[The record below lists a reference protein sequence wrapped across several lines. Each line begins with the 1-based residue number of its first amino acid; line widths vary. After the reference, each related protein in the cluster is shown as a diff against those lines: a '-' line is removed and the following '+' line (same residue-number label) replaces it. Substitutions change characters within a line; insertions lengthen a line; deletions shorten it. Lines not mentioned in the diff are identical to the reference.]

1 MTTPEVDISK
11 SVLLDIAS
19 TTLDHIEGVEIAP
32 APLKVGEVI
41 RNQPGARRPRAL
53 RVTREG
59 QEVTVD
65 VGLNIEYGQHLVK
78 VSQQAQRS
86 ICENIELMTGLKV
99 KTVNI
104 SVQGVCVPREQPS
117 TKSSGSA
124 KPSASAKAPSTPKGQ
139 GAS

>member
-19 TTLDHIEGVEIAP
+19 TTLEGIEGLEIAS

-59 QEVTVD
+59 AEVSVE
-65 VGLNIEYGQHLVK
+65 VGVNIEYGQHLVK
-78 VSQQAQRS
+78 VAQQAQRS

-99 KTVNI
+99 KTVNV
-104 SVQGVCVPREQPS
+104 SVQGVSLPS
-117 TKSSGSA
+117 GAGTQ
-124 KPSASAKAPSTPKGQ
+124 KGQ

>member
-104 SVQGVCVPREQPS
+104 SVQGVCVPKEQPGARTQS
-117 TKSSGSA
+117 SA
-124 KPSASAKAPSTPKGQ
+124 KPSATAKGQ